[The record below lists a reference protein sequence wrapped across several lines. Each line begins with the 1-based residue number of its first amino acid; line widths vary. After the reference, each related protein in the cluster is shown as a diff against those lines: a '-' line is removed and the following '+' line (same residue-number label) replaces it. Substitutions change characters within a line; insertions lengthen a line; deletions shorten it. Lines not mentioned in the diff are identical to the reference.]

1 MDFKR
6 KTLEVLMDSESIL
19 VLGFEDALLGYSE
32 IGDSIV
38 AAYDQDMF
46 IDILAEDMPFADA
59 VEVFPYEGRTKL
71 RRIHNSHI
79 N

>member
-1 MDFKR
+1 MENDFFKR

-38 AAYDQDMF
+38 AAYDQDTAAVGRARQW
-46 IDILAEDMPFADA
+46 LA
-59 VEVFPYEGRTKL
+59 R
-71 RRIHNSHI
+71 
-79 N
+79 

>member
-1 MDFKR
+1 MENDFFKR
-6 KTLEVLMDSESIL
+6 KTLEVLMDSESII

-59 VEVFPYEGRTKL
+59 VKRNLYL
-71 RRIHNSHI
+71 
-79 N
+79 